1 MKKFR
6 IMFSIL
12 VSVLTPDH
20 TFWRAGSCI
29 YHFTTA
35 LPTAV
40 RGSGGRKQGV
50 RPREWRCALEGKRK
64 AAVNRVRGRIQSSM
78 LECSAQ
84 RASWQA
90 EGCDPLGKL
99 LTLASTVNASGT
111 STGQGIFCSPCG
123 VAGGLLAAGHAF
135 AQYYAAGGVNR
146 ASRWSTQHS
155 LLRCRSVMAKV
166 SKELSLERVPP
177 TRDLSTLSLPVRQ
190 SWDPPWSVCASD
202 LAVQCSPCRPCRP
215 SNSGRSGSV
224 QGPRS

>member
-99 LTLASTVNASGT
+99 LTLACEHCERFWHFHWAGD
-111 STGQGIFCSPCG
+111 FCSPCG
-123 VAGGLLAAGHAF
+123 VAGGLRAAGCWP
-135 AQYYAAGGVNR
+135 R
-146 ASRWSTQHS
+146 LRSI
-155 LLRCRSVMAKV
+155 LRCWRRESCITMEHSA
-166 SKELSLERVPP
+166 LSFA
-177 TRDLSTLSLPVRQ
+177 LPFG
-190 SWDPPWSVCASD
+190 D
-202 LAVQCSPCRPCRP
+202 
-215 SNSGRSGSV
+215 GESV
-224 QGPRS
+224 QGVIAGKGSPHQGPVNAVIACQTVVGSTVVRLCL